1 MKRQQ
6 EKQQEKQQTD
16 KYVNTEGQPQIGTK
30 DEVESV
36 MESLVMEVCDYY
48 GRTYTPKDNGQPSM
62 RATAEYFKL
71 PLLKIKKI
79 LVTGGLFQTE
89 LSDEIQSMY
98 VSGIPMKE
106 IARRKNM
113 SISNVS
119 SYLPYRRIIYNLDVR
134 KEEAIK
140 ALLWRQKRANRI
152 IGRPT
157 LADQEL
163 FMAALQEFQDVFTP
177 KRPEQYLE
185 PHLPIQLFSCTPED
199 GPEVLTHLARSRGFK
214 VSIPSD
220 MTIEEFVASI
230 DGLALMHGIGDS
242 GEDIDAVLINPS
254 ATMLD
259 SSYKKETMLYLIAQI
274 YCRRHEIRG
283 GFFYKRYCEKE
294 GLIGKVMKTGYA
306 IWSGYITER
315 MVERVLNRT
324 WPDEKNPNKTP
335 PEESCE
341 SDESDESCENPEE
354 YWDIVINASTSA
366 MSWILLNPGK
376 SRKFMRTRR
385 CVKAHGDDYHI
396 DEDFIRQLGISFLI
410 ESNEALVREL
420 KKIVTRN
427 SATRGALG

>member
-1 MKRQQ
+1 
-6 EKQQEKQQTD
+6 
-16 KYVNTEGQPQIGTK
+16 
-30 DEVESV
+30 
-36 MESLVMEVCDYY
+36 
-48 GRTYTPKDNGQPSM
+48 
-62 RATAEYFKL
+62 
-71 PLLKIKKI
+71 
-79 LVTGGLFQTE
+79 
-89 LSDEIQSMY
+89 
-98 VSGIPMKE
+98 
-106 IARRKNM
+106 
-113 SISNVS
+113 
-119 SYLPYRRIIYNLDVR
+119 
-134 KEEAIK
+134 
-140 ALLWRQKRANRI
+140 
-152 IGRPT
+152 
-157 LADQEL
+157 
-163 FMAALQEFQDVFTP
+163 
-177 KRPEQYLE
+177 
-185 PHLPIQLFSCTPED
+185 
-199 GPEVLTHLARSRGFK
+199 
-214 VSIPSD
+214 

-324 WPDEKNPNKTP
+324 WPDEKNPNKNP